1 MDQLITAAGPP
12 SQGVSRHRMAGISA
26 ATPRGGENALLSLSA
41 GTYNTAAGCFSLQSN
56 LIGDFNARLELP
68 HPGLTLVAK
77 RSKLKSYISRMTV
90 ALSSGVF
97 VLPALTPSAQ
107 PQTRPWWFYGCPK
120 GVVAQIPGDV
130 PGPGTAGWTQYQ
142 SCLQQNLS
150 VSPQQ
155 SAQIAPI
162 LANEGRK
169 VIAIRNNNSLS
180 GVEKIQEVTSLQKQ
194 SDPQL
199 KAILSSAQ
207 YDKLKVVR
215 YQAVRWV
222 TQKRLGWQ

>member
-1 MDQLITAAGPP
+1 MKNYIRRTGAILLL
-12 SQGVSRHRMAGISA
+12 GIF
-26 ATPRGGENALLSLSA
+26 LL
-41 GTYNTAAGCFSLQSN
+41 
-56 LIGDFNARLELP
+56 
-68 HPGLTLVAK
+68 
-77 RSKLKSYISRMTV
+77 
-90 ALSSGVF
+90 
-97 VLPALTPSAQ
+97 LPALTPSVQ

-120 GVVAQIPGDV
+120 GVAAQIPGDV
-130 PGPGTAGWTQYQ
+130 PGPGTTGWTQYQ

-162 LANEGRK
+162 LAHEGQK
-169 VIAIRNNNSLS
+169 VMAIRNNNSLS
-180 GVEKIQEVTSLQKQ
+180 NVQKTQEVTSLQKQ

-207 YDKLKVVR
+207 YDKLKVIR
-215 YQAVRWV
+215 YQAGRWV

>member
-1 MDQLITAAGPP
+1 MK
-12 SQGVSRHRMAGISA
+12 S
-26 ATPRGGENALLSLSA
+26 
-41 GTYNTAAGCFSLQSN
+41 Y
-56 LIGDFNARLELP
+56 IGRI
-68 HPGLTLVAK
+68 GLTL
-77 RSKLKSYISRMTV
+77 LLGMF
-90 ALSSGVF
+90 L
-97 VLPALTPSAQ
+97 LPAFTPSIQ
-107 PQTRPWWFYGCPK
+107 CQTRPWWFYGCPK

-142 SCLQQNLS
+142 SCLQQNLG

-155 SAQIAPI
+155 SARIAPI

-180 GVEKIQEVTSLQKQ
+180 NVQKTEEVKTLQKQ
-194 SDPQL
+194 SDPPL
-199 KAILSSAQ
+199 KTILSSAQ
-207 YDKLKVVR
+207 YDQLKVVR

>member
-1 MDQLITAAGPP
+1 LPDPPTYNPAEEKEKEMKGYIRRIAA
-12 SQGVSRHRMAGISA
+12 V
-26 ATPRGGENALLSLSA
+26 LSL
-41 GTYNTAAGCFSLQSN
+41 G
-56 LIGDFNARLELP
+56 I
-68 HPGLTLVAK
+68 
-77 RSKLKSYISRMTV
+77 
-90 ALSSGVF
+90 F
-97 VLPALTPSAQ
+97 VVPALTPLAQ

-180 GVEKIQEVTSLQKQ
+180 DVQKGQEVTSLQKQ
-194 SDPQL
+194 SEPQL

>member
-1 MDQLITAAGPP
+1 MKGYIRRIAA
-12 SQGVSRHRMAGISA
+12 V
-26 ATPRGGENALLSLSA
+26 LSL
-41 GTYNTAAGCFSLQSN
+41 G
-56 LIGDFNARLELP
+56 
-68 HPGLTLVAK
+68 
-77 RSKLKSYISRMTV
+77 M
-90 ALSSGVF
+90 F
-97 VLPALTPSAQ
+97 VVPALTPLAQ
-107 PQTRPWWFYGCPK
+107 AQTRPWWFYGCPK
-120 GVVAQIPGDV
+120 GVMAQIPGDI
-130 PGPGTAGWTQYQ
+130 PGPGTAGWSQYQ

-169 VIAIRNNNSLS
+169 VKAIRNNNSLS
-180 GVEKIQEVTSLQKQ
+180 DVQKIQEVTSLQKQ

-215 YQAVRWV
+215 YQAVRWI

>member
-1 MDQLITAAGPP
+1 MKRYIQGTGATLLLGIFLLAG
-12 SQGVSRHRMAGISA
+12 
-26 ATPRGGENALLSLSA
+26 
-41 GTYNTAAGCFSLQSN
+41 
-56 LIGDFNARLELP
+56 
-68 HPGLTLVAK
+68 
-77 RSKLKSYISRMTV
+77 
-90 ALSSGVF
+90 
-97 VLPALTPSAQ
+97 LTPSVQ
-107 PQTRPWWFYGCPK
+107 SQTRPWWFYGCPK

-142 SCLQQNLS
+142 NCLQQNLG
-150 VSPQQ
+150 VSSQQ

-162 LANEGRK
+162 LANEGQK
-169 VIAIRNNNSLS
+169 IMAIRNNNSLS
-180 GVEKIQEVTSLQKQ
+180 NVQKTEEVKTLQKQ

>member
-1 MDQLITAAGPP
+1 M
-12 SQGVSRHRMAGISA
+12 
-26 ATPRGGENALLSLSA
+26 
-41 GTYNTAAGCFSLQSN
+41 
-56 LIGDFNARLELP
+56 
-68 HPGLTLVAK
+68 
-77 RSKLKSYISRMTV
+77 KSYISRIAV
-90 ALSSGVF
+90 AASLGIS
-97 VLPALTPSAQ
+97 VLPALIPSAQ

-130 PGPGTAGWTQYQ
+130 PAPGSVGWTQYQ
-142 SCLQQNLS
+142 SCLQQNLG

-169 VIAIRNNNSLS
+169 VIATRNNNSLS
-180 GVEKIQEVTSLQKQ
+180 DAQKIQEVKSLQKQ

-199 KAILSSAQ
+199 KAILSAAQ
-207 YDKLKVVR
+207 YDKLEVVR
-215 YQAVRWV
+215 YQAVRWI

>member
-1 MDQLITAAGPP
+1 M
-12 SQGVSRHRMAGISA
+12 
-26 ATPRGGENALLSLSA
+26 
-41 GTYNTAAGCFSLQSN
+41 
-56 LIGDFNARLELP
+56 
-68 HPGLTLVAK
+68 
-77 RSKLKSYISRMTV
+77 KSYIRPIGATLLLGM
-90 ALSSGVF
+90 F
-97 VLPALTPSAQ
+97 ILPALTPSVQ

-130 PGPGTAGWTQYQ
+130 PGPGTPGWTEYQ

-162 LANEGRK
+162 LANEGQKVLTIRK
-169 VIAIRNNNSLS
+169 NNSLS
-180 GVEKIQEVTSLQKQ
+180 DVQKTEEVKTLQKQ

-199 KAILSSAQ
+199 KAILSPAQ

-215 YQAVRWV
+215 YQALRWV

>member
-1 MDQLITAAGPP
+1 M
-12 SQGVSRHRMAGISA
+12 
-26 ATPRGGENALLSLSA
+26 
-41 GTYNTAAGCFSLQSN
+41 
-56 LIGDFNARLELP
+56 
-68 HPGLTLVAK
+68 
-77 RSKLKSYISRMTV
+77 KSYIRRTG
-90 ALSSGVF
+90 ATLLLGIF
-97 VLPALTPSAQ
+97 LLPALTPSAQ

-120 GVVAQIPGDV
+120 GVMAQIPGDV
-130 PGPGTAGWTQYQ
+130 PGPGAAGWTQYQ
-142 SCLQQNLS
+142 TCLQQNLS

-169 VIAIRNNNSLS
+169 VMAIRNNNSLS
-180 GVEKIQEVTSLQKQ
+180 SVQKTQEVTSLQKQ

-207 YDKLKVVR
+207 YDKLKAVR

>member
-1 MDQLITAAGPP
+1 M
-12 SQGVSRHRMAGISA
+12 
-26 ATPRGGENALLSLSA
+26 
-41 GTYNTAAGCFSLQSN
+41 
-56 LIGDFNARLELP
+56 
-68 HPGLTLVAK
+68 
-77 RSKLKSYISRMTV
+77 KSYIFRITV
-90 ALSSGVF
+90 AAALGVSVLS
-97 VLPALTPSAQ
+97 ALTPSAQ
-107 PQTRPWWFYGCPK
+107 AQTRPWWFYGCPK

-130 PGPGTAGWTQYQ
+130 PGPGTAGWTEYQ

-162 LANEGRK
+162 LANEGQK
-169 VIAIRNNNSLS
+169 VMAIRNNNSLS
-180 GVEKIQEVTSLQKQ
+180 NVQKTQEVTSLQKQ

-215 YQAVRWV
+215 YQVVRWV

>member
-1 MDQLITAAGPP
+1 MRISEGQERARITLLRLVGALAVAAALA
-12 SQGVSRHRMAGISA
+12 VSV
-26 ATPRGGENALLSLSA
+26 LS
-41 GTYNTAAGCFSLQSN
+41 
-56 LIGDFNARLELP
+56 
-68 HPGLTLVAK
+68 
-77 RSKLKSYISRMTV
+77 
-90 ALSSGVF
+90 
-97 VLPALTPSAQ
+97 ALTPSAQ
-107 PQTRPWWFYGCPK
+107 AQTRPWWFYGCPK

-142 SCLQQNLS
+142 SCLQQNLT

-169 VIAIRNNNSLS
+169 VLTIRNNNSLS
-180 GVEKIQEVTSLQKQ
+180 DVQKTEEVKTLQKE

>member
-1 MDQLITAAGPP
+1 M
-12 SQGVSRHRMAGISA
+12 
-26 ATPRGGENALLSLSA
+26 
-41 GTYNTAAGCFSLQSN
+41 
-56 LIGDFNARLELP
+56 
-68 HPGLTLVAK
+68 
-77 RSKLKSYISRMTV
+77 KSYISPIAAV
-90 ALSSGVF
+90 VSLGIF

-120 GVVAQIPGDV
+120 GVLAQIPGDV
-130 PGPGTAGWTQYQ
+130 PGPGSAGWPQYQ
-142 SCLQQNLS
+142 SCLQQNLG
-150 VSPQQ
+150 VSAQQ

-162 LANEGRK
+162 LANEGQK
-169 VIAIRNNNSLS
+169 VLKIRNNNSLS
-180 GVEKIQEVTSLQKQ
+180 DAQKIQEVKLLQTQ

-215 YQAVRWV
+215 YQAVRWI

>member
-1 MDQLITAAGPP
+1 M
-12 SQGVSRHRMAGISA
+12 
-26 ATPRGGENALLSLSA
+26 
-41 GTYNTAAGCFSLQSN
+41 
-56 LIGDFNARLELP
+56 
-68 HPGLTLVAK
+68 
-77 RSKLKSYISRMTV
+77 KSYISPIAV
-90 ALSSGVF
+90 AASLGIF

-120 GVVAQIPGDV
+120 GVVAQIPGEV
-130 PGPGTAGWTQYQ
+130 PGPDTAGWTQYQ

-180 GVEKIQEVTSLQKQ
+180 GVQKVQEVTSLQKQ

-207 YDKLKVVR
+207 YDKLNVVR
-215 YQAVRWV
+215 YQAVRWI
-222 TQKRLGWQ
+222 TQRRLGWQ

>member
-1 MDQLITAAGPP
+1 MKSCIRRIGATLLL
-12 SQGVSRHRMAGISA
+12 GI
-26 ATPRGGENALLSLSA
+26 
-41 GTYNTAAGCFSLQSN
+41 
-56 LIGDFNARLELP
+56 
-68 HPGLTLVAK
+68 
-77 RSKLKSYISRMTV
+77 
-90 ALSSGVF
+90 F
-97 VLPALTPSAQ
+97 VLPALAPSVQAQ
-107 PQTRPWWFYGCPK
+107 THPWWFYGCPK
-120 GVVAQIPGDV
+120 GVAAQIPGDV
-130 PGPGTAGWTQYQ
+130 PGPGTPGWTQYQ

-162 LANEGRK
+162 LANEGQK

-180 GVEKIQEVTSLQKQ
+180 NVQKTQEVTSLQKQ

-207 YDKLKVVR
+207 YDKLQVVR
-215 YQAVRWV
+215 YQAVRWI

>member
-1 MDQLITAAGPP
+1 MKAYIRRIAA
-12 SQGVSRHRMAGISA
+12 V
-26 ATPRGGENALLSLSA
+26 LSL
-41 GTYNTAAGCFSLQSN
+41 G
-56 LIGDFNARLELP
+56 I
-68 HPGLTLVAK
+68 
-77 RSKLKSYISRMTV
+77 
-90 ALSSGVF
+90 F
-97 VLPALTPSAQ
+97 VVPALTPLAQ

-162 LANEGRK
+162 LGKEGRK
-169 VIAIRNNNSLS
+169 VMEIRNNNSLS
-180 GVEKIQEVTSLQKQ
+180 DVQKGQEVTSLQKQ
-194 SDPQL
+194 SNPQL